1 MRQNKKKK
9 DWAEMIIS
17 TAVESEKRNK
27 RWNQQS
33 TETQNK
39 QMIEADVRVLIS
51 RDFTWESNI
60 GSGGGGVITPAV
72 TVTDLGL

>member
-1 MRQNKKKK
+1 M
-9 DWAEMIIS
+9 
-17 TAVESEKRNK
+17 ESEKRNK

-51 RDFTWESNI
+51 RDFIWESNL
-60 GSGGGGVITPAV
+60 GSGGGRVITPAV